1 MAENNPYP
9 DENNTG
15 HIWDDNLRE
24 LRNPAP
30 NWWMIG
36 FWASV
41 AWWIAYGI
49 FFPMWPGIPGLF
61 DTTPGV
67 GVPGISD
74 DGGWLNWGKWTQIE
88 EYQGGVEEIEAK
100 RAEYE
105 KKIAGMTP
113 EQIIE
118 DPGLTQY
125 TLASAKVL
133 FGDNCSACHGSGGQ
147 GNPGYPVLAD
157 DDWLYGGTVAKLT
170 ETLQMGR
177 KGAMIA
183 YKDTLSE
190 AEVDTL
196 ANWVVQL
203 SEGQKGSD
211 EGWNLFR
218 TKGCTACHGPDAD
231 GAIAKGPNGEVLATV
246 GAANLT
252 DGIWR
257 FEPGGFESAKHTIL
271 YGVNQPGVEGTRD
284 AVMPAFGQT
293 GKLGEQEI
301 KKLVVYVHQLGGGQ

>member
-1 MAENNPYP
+1 MAENNPFP
-9 DENNTG
+9 GENNTG
-15 HIWDDNLRE
+15 HLWDDNLRE
-24 LRNPAP
+24 LKNPAP
-30 NWWMIG
+30 RWWMIG
-36 FWASV
+36 FWASII
-41 AWWIAYGI
+41 WWIGYGVL
-49 FFPMWPGIPGLF
+49 FPMWPTWSGN
-61 DTTPGV
+61 TTGV
-67 GVPGISD
+67 LGWSQIKEYDKGV
-74 DGGWLNWGKWTQIE
+74 KQ
-88 EYQGGVEEIEAK
+88 VEAV
-100 RAEYE
+100 RSEYE
-105 KKIAGMTP
+105 EKIAGMTP
-113 EQIIE
+113 EEIMA

-157 DDWLYGGTVAKLT
+157 DDWLYGGTVAKLA

-177 KGAMIA
+177 KGAMTA
-183 YKDTLSE
+183 HKDKLSE